1 MKIQIYA
8 SCLGMLAMVALAGC
22 GGGGSDDPATG
33 GGNPP
38 PGGGSNAPPTI
49 QGQPSGSVVAGQAF
63 SFQPTASDPNGDTL
77 TFSVTNLP
85 GWATFS
91 SSTGRISG
99 TPAAADI
106 ATYSGIAISVSDGQ
120 ASASIPA
127 FAITVTQV
135 GTGSVTLSWT
145 PPTQNEDGSSLTD
158 LAGFEVLYGR
168 NQGDL
173 NQSVQLSNPSLNT
186 YVVDNLSSGTW
197 FFAVRSLNRQG
208 VASQVSSVASK
219 TVS

>member
-1 MKIQIYA
+1 VPRNVGNGRTRRLRRWR
-8 SCLGMLAMVALAGC
+8 LGR
-22 GGGGSDDPATG
+22 
-33 GGNPP
+33 
-38 PGGGSNAPPTI
+38 PGDGWRQPPTGRW
-49 QGQPSGSVVAGQAF
+49 QQRAADHSGSAQR
-63 SFQPTASDPNGDTL
+63 L